1 MRQGRCRDQMF
12 GAPDRQRAQI
22 AEAPRCPGAR
32 DARRPRCPGP
42 RDARAPDMPAAEMP
56 RAMVYGLRV
65 VGLSGRP
72 SAGASD
78 GEPGVE
84 GEERQRVRGQA
95 DRSADGACPM
105 AHL

>member
-1 MRQGRCRDQMF
+1 V
-12 GAPDRQRAQI
+12 
-22 AEAPRCPGAR
+22 PGAR
-32 DARRPRCPGP
+32 DAGARDAGARDAGA
-42 RDARAPDMPAAEMP
+42 RDARAPGMPAAEMP
-56 RAMVYGLRV
+56 RAQVNGLRV
-65 VGLSGRP
+65 AGLSGRP

-95 DRSADGACPM
+95 DGPADGSCPM